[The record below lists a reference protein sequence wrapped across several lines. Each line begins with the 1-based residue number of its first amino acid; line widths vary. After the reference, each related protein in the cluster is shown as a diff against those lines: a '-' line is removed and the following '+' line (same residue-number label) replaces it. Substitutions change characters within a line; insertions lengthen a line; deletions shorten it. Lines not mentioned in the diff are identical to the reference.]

1 MKKARQHLTEVE
13 VTAWI
18 LIAVFV
24 AVLLMFSY
32 LFWKRFRREFQ
43 GALQS
48 EEQLQVAVLSDP
60 HATITS
66 LATDF
71 SSDRFRMEDRISQ
84 P

>member
-32 LFWKRFRREFQ
+32 LFWKRFRREFP
-43 GALQS
+43 GALQY
-48 EEQLQVAVLSDP
+48 EQQLQVAVLSVP
-60 HATITS
+60 RVTVTS
-66 LATDF
+66 LGTDF
-71 SSDRFRMEDRISQ
+71 SPDRFRIEDRISQ